1 MKETHRAYVKLRHRK
16 KRNEERANE
25 ARSENK
31 KQNAVVVVVVR
42 DVDVDFSVGGRSR
55 VVDFAK
61 KTFALFPVFSFP
73 GMVENRNRCG
83 RRGSPG
89 APPRREDCRE
99 REESE

>member
-31 KQNAVVVVVVR
+31 KQNAVVVVVR

-89 APPRREDCRE
+89 APPRREDYRE